1 MEVIS
6 LEKIR
11 SVLKKG
17 WMVESYLFKLMIRQN
32 RLAGLLI
39 ILFGLIGRFWWN
51 IGAPYIEKYLID
63 EFVDIYIN
71 NKMTTSVFILIF
83 VLLGGKVLVNLL
95 SAISEIVQ
103 EYVQNKA
110 TLYLDKKVM
119 LRVANADAAYF
130 DDPEN
135 RDAIQVANESK
146 RVVSENIGWS
156 VSMVTSVV
164 GFVATASVFL
174 VLNPLL
180 GMLFLFTY
188 VPGAVIENKN
198 RKEMRSFS
206 INNVPENRKKD
217 YYRSLLTS
225 SNTAKDVRL
234 YNLTEYFKD
243 KYNSLWVLI
252 REKRYKVFKKSA
264 MRSFAVS
271 LLTTTGTIVIII
283 YCVYS
288 VINGAM
294 TFGEMSL
301 YISLALSAG
310 SSFSLM
316 LNQVIGHLQYC
327 IPEVNRFLDFLQ
339 YENTAEY
346 ADENDVPKMPMIE
359 FKNVSFR
366 YPASEEYA
374 LNNISFSLKF
384 GEKIALLGIN
394 GSGKTTLVKLLLRFY
409 KPESGEILIN
419 DINIWDYSKEAY
431 SKIFGTCFQEIN
443 KYALS
448 LRENIALSCMKEK
461 DDEERIEFAASAS
474 GADRVASSLDDKYD
488 TDMTRIFNDKG
499 AELSG
504 GQWQKVAISRAFFS
518 DAPVIILDEPS
529 SALDPEAEEDIFRS
543 FKKLCEN
550 KSGILISHRLS
561 SSILVDKIILL
572 ENGNLLESGTHDEL
586 IEKNGRYAELYRM
599 QADKYKRTEE
609 VS

>member
-1 MEVIS
+1 M
-6 LEKIR
+6 EKIR

-252 REKRYKVFKKSA
+252 REKRYNVFKKSA

-339 YENTAEY
+339 YDNTAEY

-550 KSGILISHRLS
+550 KSGKMLRRFIPKGKPISSYTAEDICYFADCINGLPRKILGYRTPEELFEQE
-561 SSILVDKIILL
+561 LDKI
-572 ENGNLLESGTHDEL
+572 
-586 IEKNGRYAELYRM
+586 YA
-599 QADKYKRTEE
+599 A
-609 VS
+609 